1 METGLKTKQN
11 IFMMRYFYAIVMVLL
26 MGLFNQVHAQ
36 EKIAVTG
43 KVIDASSVKKETIPG
58 VTIILVASNQV
69 IGQTD
74 NDGNFRVTVAG
85 NAELKFSYVGMAP
98 ITVKVNNRRNI
109 NITLEPLNST
119 LKTVEVVS
127 AGYVTKTRTLST
139 GSIVKISGSEIQGQP
154 AGDAISLLQG
164 KVAGLNIQNNTGAP
178 GFRGSVQVRGLSNI
192 DRKSVV

>member
-119 LKTVEVVS
+119 LKIGRAHV
-127 AGYVTKTRTLST
+127 
-139 GSIVKISGSEIQGQP
+139 
-154 AGDAISLLQG
+154 
-164 KVAGLNIQNNTGAP
+164 
-178 GFRGSVQVRGLSNI
+178 
-192 DRKSVV
+192 

>member
-74 NDGNFRVTVAG
+74 NDGNFRVTVA
-85 NAELKFSYVGMAP
+85 
-98 ITVKVNNRRNI
+98 
-109 NITLEPLNST
+109 
-119 LKTVEVVS
+119 
-127 AGYVTKTRTLST
+127 
-139 GSIVKISGSEIQGQP
+139 
-154 AGDAISLLQG
+154 
-164 KVAGLNIQNNTGAP
+164 
-178 GFRGSVQVRGLSNI
+178 